1 MTELIALPALQDN
14 YIWLLRQARQAIV
27 VDPGQAEPVLAYLQ
41 AHQLTLQAVLITH
54 QHRDHID
61 GLPELLTNWP
71 QAQVYVPAGS
81 VHARQMAGIVVSDL
95 QQLTLGDS
103 SLAAEVLAV
112 PGHTLNHLAYLV
124 KPPNQSPVLFCG
136 DTLFSAGCGRLFE
149 GTAEQMWQSLQRLAA
164 LAPDARLCCAHEYT
178 LANLQFALAV
188 EPDNAAVHA
197 RIAEVELLRQQG
209 LPSLPST
216 IAAELL
222 FNPFVRCHEPALQ
235 SRWQQPDALSLFSW
249 LRDWKNRF

>member
-27 VDPGQAEPVLAYLQ
+27 VDPGQAGPVLAYLQ

-54 QHRDHID
+54 QHRDHVD
-61 GLPELLTNWP
+61 GLAELLAHWP
-71 QAQVYVPAGS
+71 QAAVYVPAGS
-81 VHARQMAGIVVSDL
+81 VHASQMAGIVVGER
-95 QQLTLGDS
+95 QQLALGDG
-103 SLAAEVLAV
+103 SLTVEVFAV

-124 KPPNQSPVLFCG
+124 TPPEQSPILFCG

-164 LAPDARLCCAHEYT
+164 LAPDTRVCCAHEYT
-178 LANLQFALAV
+178 QANLQFALAV

-197 RIAEVELLRQQG
+197 RIKDVELLRQQG
-209 LPSLPST
+209 LPSLPSS

-222 FNPFVRCHEPALQ
+222 INPFVRCNQAALQ

-249 LRDWKNRF
+249 LREWKNRF

>member
-14 YIWLLRQARQAIV
+14 YIWVLRQARQAIV
-27 VDPGQAEPVLAYLQ
+27 VDPGQAEPVIAYLQ
-41 AHQLTLQAVLITH
+41 AHQLTLQSVLITH

-61 GLPELLTNWP
+61 GLPELLARWP
-71 QAQVYVPAGS
+71 QAQVYVPRGS
-81 VHARQMAGIVVSDL
+81 AHAIQLDGIAVSDQ
-95 QQLTLGDS
+95 QQLTLGDTD
-103 SLAAEVLAV
+103 LTAEVIAV

-124 KPPNQSPVLFCG
+124 KPLRQAPILFCG

-149 GTAEQMWQSLQRLAA
+149 GTAEQMWQSLQRLSK
-164 LAPDARLCCAHEYT
+164 LAPQTRVCCAHEYT
-178 LANLQFALAV
+178 QANLQFALAV
-188 EPDNAAVHA
+188 EPDNVAIQA
-197 RIAEVELLRQQG
+197 RIAEVNQLRQQQ

-222 FNPFVRCHEPALQ
+222 LNPFVRCDRAELQ

-249 LRDWKNRF
+249 LRAWKNSF

>member
-27 VDPGQAEPVLAYLQ
+27 VDPGQAEPVIAYLRT
-41 AHQLTLQAVLITH
+41 HQLSLHGILITH
-54 QHRDHID
+54 QHRDHVD
-61 GLPELLTNWP
+61 GVPELLAHWP
-71 QAQVYVPAGS
+71 TAQLYVPAATA
-81 VHARQMAGIVVSDL
+81 HAKQMVGTIVGDQ
-95 QQLTLGDS
+95 QQLPLRD
-103 SLAAEVLAV
+103 LALSIEVLAV
-112 PGHTLNHLAYLV
+112 PGHTLNHLAYLI
-124 KPPNQSPVLFCG
+124 KPPQQSAILFCG

-149 GTAEQMWQSLQRLAA
+149 GTAAQMWQSLQRLSR
-164 LAPDARLCCAHEYT
+164 LAPDTRVCCAHEYT
-178 LANLQFALAV
+178 QANLQFALAV

-197 RIAEVELLRQQG
+197 RIAEVNRLRQQG

-222 FNPFVRCHEPALQ
+222 FNPFVRCDNQQLQ
-235 SRWQQPDALSLFSW
+235 TRWQQPDALALFSW

>member
-27 VDPGQAEPVLAYLQ
+27 VDPGQAGPVLNYLQ
-41 AHQLTLQAVLITH
+41 AHHLTLQAVLITH
-54 QHRDHID
+54 QHRDHVD
-61 GLPELLTNWP
+61 GLPDLLARWP
-71 QAQVYVPAGS
+71 QTQVYVPAGS
-81 VHARQMAGIVVSDL
+81 VHAAQMDGIVVSDQ
-95 QQLTLGDS
+95 QQLRLGDDQ
-103 SLAAEVLAV
+103 LPVEVLAV

-124 KPPNQSPVLFCG
+124 RPNQQSPILFCG

-149 GTAEQMWQSLQRLAA
+149 GSAAQLWQSLQKLTS
-164 LAPDARLCCAHEYT
+164 LPPETLVCCAHEYT
-178 LANLQFALAV
+178 QANLRFALAV
-188 EPDNAAVHA
+188 EPDNAAVQS
-197 RIAEVELLRQQG
+197 RIAEVNQLHQQQ

-222 FNPFVRCHEPALQ
+222 FNPFVRCHDADLQ

-249 LRDWKNRF
+249 LREWKNRF